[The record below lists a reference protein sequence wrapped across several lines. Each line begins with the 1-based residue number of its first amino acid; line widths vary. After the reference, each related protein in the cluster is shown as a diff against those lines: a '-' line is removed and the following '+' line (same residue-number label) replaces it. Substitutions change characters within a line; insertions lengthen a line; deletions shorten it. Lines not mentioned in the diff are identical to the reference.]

1 MTTYTKID
9 DDTVNAVE
17 DFGKSEYTISLS
29 DMDTRIK
36 NIETELK
43 NTTDKFIK
51 ERLTEEIKELTKFSK
66 MLKELKVK

>member
-9 DDTVNAVE
+9 SNTVNAVE
-17 DFGKSEYTISLS
+17 NFGSIEYTISLS

-36 NIETELK
+36 TLGTELK
-43 NTTDKFIK
+43 STTDKFTK

-66 MLKELKVK
+66 MLKELK